1 MKTIFNAHKLL
12 SLSAIA
18 LVLLLVGCSAQD
30 EEVSTPAPAAD
41 SPPPPQFVLENVAG
55 NVYRA
60 GLGGGGGHTTVLMVT
75 SAGVILADP
84 IRADFA
90 QWLKQQLLERFD
102 AEVKYVIYS
111 HHHPD
116 HASGGQVFADTATFV
131 GHENMAANLTRI
143 PSNSAPMDTNS
154 NGVIELSEAAGGTLA
169 SFDQVDTNQ
178 DGVLDA
184 AEINASIRPLDLTYQ
199 DQLKISLGDSRV
211 EVHHSPPAHSDDMSV
226 LLFPEDKVVFAVDFL
241 QINRLPGGLTGF
253 LAGYPVSDYEAAI
266 ATVQAL
272 EFDTIVQG
280 HSELVGTKADVSEF
294 ADLLRATEAGV
305 AAAIADGQDLDQTL
319 ESVMLPEYSDWLLYE
334 VRREALVADMYRFQS
349 Q

>member
-1 MKTIFNAHKLL
+1 MKTIFNARKLM

-18 LVLLLVGCSAQD
+18 LVLSLVGCSAQE
-30 EEVSTPAPAAD
+30 EEVSTSAPAAD

-90 QWLKQQLLERFD
+90 QWLKEQLLERFD
-102 AEVKYVIYS
+102 AEVEYVIYS

-131 GHENMAANLTRI
+131 GHENMSTNLTKI
-143 PSNSAPMDTNS
+143 PSNSAPLDING
-154 NGVIELSEAAGGTLA
+154 NGVLETTEATGGTLA
-169 SFDQVDTNQ
+169 SFNQVDTNQ
-178 DGVLDA
+178 DGVLEA
-184 AEINASIRPLDLTYQ
+184 AEMNASIRPLDITYQ
-199 DQLKISLGDSRV
+199 DQLTISLGDSRV

-226 LLFPEDKVVFAVDFL
+226 LLFPEDRVVFAVDFL
-241 QINRLPGGLTGF
+241 QIKRLPGGATGF

-280 HSELVGTKADVSEF
+280 HSELVGSKADVDEF
-294 ADLLRATEAGV
+294 AELLRANEAAV
-305 AAAIADGQDLDQTL
+305 AAAIAAGQDLEQAL
-319 ESVMLPEYSDWLLYE
+319 ESVMLPEYSHWLLYE
-334 VRREALVADMYRFQS
+334 VRREALVADMYRFQT

>member
-1 MKTIFNAHKLL
+1 MKTNFNVRRILPL
-12 SLSAIA
+12 NAIT
-18 LVLLLVGCSAQD
+18 LVLLLAACSAQ
-30 EEVSTPAPAAD
+30 EEEISAVSPAAD
-41 SPPPPQFVLENVAG
+41 SPPPPQFVLENVSG

-75 SAGVILADP
+75 SAGIILADP
-84 IRADFA
+84 IREDFA
-90 QWLKQQLLERFD
+90 QWLKAELLERFNS
-102 AEVKYVIYS
+102 EVEYVIYS

-131 GHENMAANLTRI
+131 GHENMATNLTKI
-143 PSNSAPMDTNS
+143 PSNSAPMDTNG

-169 SFDQVDTNQ
+169 SFDRVDTNQ
-178 DGVLDA
+178 DGVLEA
-184 AEINASIRPLDLTYQ
+184 AEINVTIRPLDLTYQ
-199 DQLKISLGDSRV
+199 DQLTISLGNSRV

-226 LLFPEDKVVFAVDFL
+226 ILFPEDRVVFAVDFL

-253 LAGYPVSDYEAAI
+253 LSGYPVSDYEAAI
-266 ATVQAL
+266 STVTAL

-280 HSELVGTKADVSEF
+280 HSELVGTKADVEEF
-294 ADLLRATEAGV
+294 ANLLRATEAGV
-305 AAAIADGQDLDQTL
+305 ASAIAAGQDLEQTL

-334 VRREALVADMYRFQS
+334 VRREALVADMYRFQT